1 MKNNI
6 LIIKHGA
13 LGDIILSGSAM
24 QAIRKNHK
32 YDCIIC
38 LTIDTYADIL
48 EACPW
53 IDKVIVDIKPKWND
67 IKGWHRLKN
76 IFLKYKFKKVYDLQT
91 SYRSNI
97 YFYLFFFLRKV
108 LWSGI
113 AYGSKYRHS
122 NPKRKFMHTFERHKD
137 QLKLCGIKYDKI
149 PDWKWLSKNY
159 ENRNLL
165 IDKDF
170 AIIVPGSSPH
180 RINKRW
186 KKSSFAQL
194 IQALSKLGIKSLLL
208 GLKNE
213 KRYIDSII
221 KMVDN
226 KILLKPLNY
235 AGKTNF
241 KDIAYLSDKAKFAVG
256 NDTGSMHLIA
266 SSGLMTIVLFGFDS
280 DPNLCA
286 PIGRRVKIIKE
297 DNINSIQINDVMNI
311 LISVL

>member
-1 MKNNI
+1 MRNNI

-13 LGDIILSGSAM
+13 LGDIILAGPAM
-24 QAIRKNHK
+24 QAIRKHHK
-32 YDCIIC
+32 NDFIVC
-38 LTIDTYADIL
+38 LTIDTYADTL
-48 EACPW
+48 EICPW

-67 IKGWHRLKN
+67 VKGWHRLRN
-76 IFLKYKFKKVYDLQT
+76 LFLKYKFIKVYDLQT

-97 YFYLFFFLRKV
+97 YFYFFFFLRAV
-108 LWSGI
+108 VWSGI

-122 NPKRKFMHTFERHKD
+122 NPKRKFMHTFDRHKD

-165 IDKDF
+165 PSKDF

-180 RINKRW
+180 RIDKRW
-186 KKSSFAQL
+186 NKNSFSQL
-194 IQALSKLGIKSLLL
+194 IKELSKLGIKSLLL
-208 GLKNE
+208 GSKNE
-213 KRYIDSII
+213 KEYIDSII
-221 KMVDN
+221 NMLDN

-256 NDTGSMHLIA
+256 NDTGPMHLIA
-266 SSGLMTIVLFGFDS
+266 SSGIMTIVLFGFDS

-286 PIGRRVKIIKE
+286 PIGKRVEIIKE